1 MARSSVEAMG
11 LQYEAERLV
20 RSGESRAEVSRLLGV
35 SVQTLA
41 GWALRGGWR
50 KKDLE
55 LELSGKITRRVVA
68 NVAAGHA
75 WDRERRALLAQQ
87 RELARAAIGLIAA
100 GEGEALARLMAGAPE
115 TGMQARP
122 ALGVIAVVDEGVEGM
137 RSLGDAPVSGA
148 GVVDEEA
155 WGAEA
160 CGAEIGEA
168 EAGEA
173 CGDDADDGWDGVVAD

>member
-1 MARSSVEAMG
+1 MARSGVELMG

-20 RSGESRAEVSRLLGV
+20 RSGVSRAEVSRLLDV

-75 WDRERRALLAQQ
+75 WARERRAFVEQQ
-87 RELARAAIGLIAA
+87 GALTREAIGLIAA
-100 GEGEALARLMAGAPE
+100 GEGEKLARLMAGAPE
-115 TGMQARP
+115 TGMRARP
-122 ALGVIAVVDEGVEGM
+122 VLGVIEMADPGVEAL
-137 RSLGDAPVSGA
+137 RSLGETAVSGA
-148 GVVDEEA
+148 GVVEEED
-155 WGAEA
+155 WGEEE
-160 CGAEIGEA
+160 GLGE
-168 EAGEA
+168 EDDWGE
-173 CGDDADDGWDGVVAD
+173 VAD

>member
-20 RSGESRAEVSRLLGV
+20 RSGESRAVVSRLLGV

-75 WDRERRALLAQQ
+75 WDRERRAFMAQQ
-87 RELARAAIGLIAA
+87 RELAREAIGLIAA
-100 GEGEALARLMAGAPE
+100 GKGEALARLMAGASE
-115 TGMQARP
+115 TGMRALP
-122 ALGVIAVVDEGVEGM
+122 LLGVIEVADPKM
-137 RSLGDAPVSGA
+137 AAMQSLGDVPVSGA
-148 GVVDEEA
+148 GLVSEEE
-155 WGAEA
+155 WGT
-160 CGAEIGEA
+160 G
-168 EAGEA
+168 
-173 CGDDADDGWDGVVAD
+173 DDGWDDGAVTD